1 MRATRQSGSMS
12 GMWKRSHGR
21 TSEAPPDERGGY
33 RYVRPTATASH
44 LDSTQNVIEPAAGHH
59 ASPYQSLR
67 FHKLLSQPLNVAL
80 SFLEIADTCARHT
93 TGMTAP
99 ASTTISFMAMKEL
112 SPNLGDG
119 LRDQA
124 AAVWDCEDAGLAATS
139 IPSVNL
145 TP

>member
-1 MRATRQSGSMS
+1 MPGSQTTPGPTGARNNAPADFAFRQVNNVGTRVDNDFAAQ
-12 GMWKRSHGR
+12 WLAY
-21 TSEAPPDERGGY
+21 TLPY
-33 RYVRPTATASH
+33 R
-44 LDSTQNVIEPAAGHH
+44 
-59 ASPYQSLR
+59 R
-67 FHKLLSQPLNVAL
+67 F
-80 SFLEIADTCARHT
+80 ADVLADACARIGGDVDCYSFIAVDFHHILL
-93 TGMTAP
+93 ASLP
-99 ASTTISFMAMKEL
+99 AHSLALEL